1 MADNYLERH
10 YEEYEAKKAAWE
22 KAKKLGK
29 YKLKRTASAP
39 QQPSGTASK
48 SADGSS
54 QQN

>member
-29 YKLKRTASAP
+29 YRSKRAVSAP

>member
-29 YKLKRTASAP
+29 IRPKLTAKPATAATKNSGNASA
-39 QQPSGTASK
+39 QSNQ
-48 SADGSS
+48 
-54 QQN
+54 

>member
-29 YKLKRTASAP
+29 IRPKQTARPASVNNNKVGQSAA
-39 QQPSGTASK
+39 QTNK
-48 SADGSS
+48 
-54 QQN
+54 

>member
-29 YKLKRTASAP
+29 YKVKRTVKT
-39 QQPSGTASK
+39 QQEPVTNAGKTAEGTCSN
-48 SADGSS
+48 S
-54 QQN
+54 

>member
-29 YKLKRTASAP
+29 IRPKRSAVAP
-39 QQPSGTASK
+39 KPQPSANNRP
-48 SADGSS
+48 DGAATELS
-54 QQN
+54 

>member
-29 YKLKRTASAP
+29 IRP
-39 QQPSGTASK
+39 K
-48 SADGSS
+48 SAARPALVNNNNAERNAANTN
-54 QQN
+54 Q

>member
-29 YKLKRTASAP
+29 IRPKRSVVTP
-39 QQPSGTASK
+39 KTQPSANNSAGDGASV
-48 SADGSS
+48 
-54 QQN
+54 QV

>member
-29 YKLKRTASAP
+29 YKPKKATP
-39 QQPSGTASK
+39 PHPNNQK
-48 SADGSS
+48 SIIEN
-54 QQN
+54 QK

>member
-29 YKLKRTASAP
+29 IRPKPAARPASENTGNDG
-39 QQPSGTASK
+39 Q
-48 SADGSS
+48 SAA
-54 QQN
+54 QTNK

>member
-29 YKLKRTASAP
+29 YKPKKAAP
-39 QQPSGTASK
+39 PHPNNQK
-48 SADGSS
+48 SIIEN
-54 QQN
+54 QK

>member
-29 YKLKRTASAP
+29 IRPKRSVVAPKTKPLSTNSTGDGAST
-39 QQPSGTASK
+39 SV
-48 SADGSS
+48 
-54 QQN
+54 

>member
-29 YKLKRTASAP
+29 IRPKLAPKPISATP
-39 QQPSGTASK
+39 QNTSNATEQSDKQS
-48 SADGSS
+48 
-54 QQN
+54 

>member
-29 YKLKRTASAP
+29 YRPKRPASAP
-39 QQPSGTASK
+39 QQPSANAGKNAGDNCQK
-48 SADGSS
+48 S
-54 QQN
+54 

>member
-29 YKLKRTASAP
+29 IRPKLTPKPTSATP
-39 QQPSGTASK
+39 QNTSNATEQSDK
-48 SADGSS
+48 
-54 QQN
+54 QL

>member
-29 YKLKRTASAP
+29 IRPKPTTKPASVTTSQNSDNVTAQSN
-39 QQPSGTASK
+39 K
-48 SADGSS
+48 
-54 QQN
+54 